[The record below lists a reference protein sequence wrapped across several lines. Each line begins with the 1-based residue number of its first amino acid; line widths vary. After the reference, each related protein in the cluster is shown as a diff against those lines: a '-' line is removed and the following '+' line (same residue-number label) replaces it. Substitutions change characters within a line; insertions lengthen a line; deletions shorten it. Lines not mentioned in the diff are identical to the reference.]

1 MSRKDKSLGETDISF
16 LRLFNFIGGNNEKIL
31 VHFIFSIFFEVLW
44 VIGLAHSYN
53 FLTWTLTVILIIL
66 SNTLMI
72 KVAQVLPTT
81 TVYTMFVGLGA
92 GGTVVA
98 EILFFGEPFNWLKIF
113 LILILLTSVI
123 GLMIVTDYE
132 KQQSEARYES

>member
-1 MSRKDKSLGETDISF
+1 IIKITNLFSVFLILLEDIM
-16 LRLFNFIGGNNEKIL
+16 NKQWFILYIAA
-31 VHFIFSIFFEVLW
+31 FFEVLW

-53 FLTWTLTVILIIL
+53 FLTWTLTVILIIV
-66 SNTLMI
+66 SNVLMI
-72 KVAQVLPTT
+72 KVAQILPTT
-81 TVYTMFVGLGA
+81 TVYTVFVGLGA

-113 LILILLTSVI
+113 LILTLLTSVI

-132 KQQSEARYES
+132 KRQ

>member
-1 MSRKDKSLGETDISF
+1 MKKYWFTLF
-16 LRLFNFIGGNNEKIL
+16 LA
-31 VHFIFSIFFEVLW
+31 SFFEVLW

-53 FLTWTLTVILIIL
+53 FLTWTLTVILITV
-66 SNTLMI
+66 SNVLMI
-72 KVAQVLPTT
+72 KVAQILPTT
-81 TVYTMFVGLGA
+81 TVYTVFVGLGA

-132 KQQSEARYES
+132 KRQSEARYKS